1 MKINIVER
9 EGYSNRIMNWKIY
22 VRKDLTVAKASEYYY
37 EFIKENSF
45 RPVSELVLPEDGELL
60 KEAVAADSFTPLE
73 LMTVL
78 SNLKDSTR
86 NVYLRMEQSEQ
97 TEDGIPLYQITLS
110 DLHDLENRTVQLEQS
125 ILKYRHFM
133 TLEDV
138 YYFEYLIDSDHIT
151 VYKYV
156 NERSMNQFDGPLKDL
171 IRMAENAHTDSNIAK
186 MEEHLRVFC
195 AHLRNGEDSFEMKFN
210 GQDEDERMW
219 TVRASRIPKNRNML
233 AGIIDSDKN
242 REQEAYYLTPAARD
256 AGTGLLNKRAWT
268 EYTIEQLNRKDGR
281 VRWLVIIDV
290 DEFKHIND
298 TYGHIFGDKVIRGVA
313 EIMQELVGQRGVIG
327 RFGGDEYVILLE
339 KVETREQLKTLLKTI
354 AKELRLAFDP
364 KIHVTASI
372 GVSEYPVDGT
382 EYEYLMRK
390 ADKALYLAKE
400 KGKNRHIIYEERL
413 HGKLETDDMQNM
425 AMAYAVSKEKKREAI
440 TDMIT
445 KLCVS
450 GVNAIVKNEE
460 RLQQIRSLFDLDGIT
475 IFSDRGSNLVCR
487 NGNYV
492 VEAPDGRPGFE
503 DEGYLALFG
512 DDGIFVESNMIKLR
526 SQNPA
531 AYAVTQEQEVGAAL
545 QCLSR
550 KEGIPYTMVNFEVF
564 NRNRKWSDEDVT
576 LNSSVITAHFS
587 PGGFAVCRIC
597 HDR

>member
-37 EFIKENSF
+37 EFIEENSF

-60 KEAVAADSFTPLE
+60 KEAVAAELLAPLE

-156 NERSMNQFDGPLKDL
+156 NERAMNQFEGSLKDL
-171 IRMAENAHTDSNIAK
+171 IRMVENAHTDSNIAE
-186 MEEHLRVFC
+186 MEEHLRAFC
-195 AHLRNGEDSFEMKFN
+195 AHLRNGKDSFEMKFN

-242 REQEAYYLTPAARD
+242 RKQEAYYLTPAARD

-298 TYGHIFGDKVIRGVA
+298 TYGHIFGDQVIRGVA

-526 SQNPA
+526 SLNPA
-531 AYAVTQEQEVGAAL
+531 AYAVTQEQEIGAAL

-550 KEGIPYTMVNFEVF
+550 KEGIPYAMINFEVF
-564 NRNRKWSDEDVT
+564 NRNRKWSDEDIT
-576 LNSSVITAHFS
+576 LLTLLGHCIGNLLCYSE
-587 PGGFAVCRIC
+587 
-597 HDR
+597 

>member
-37 EFIKENSF
+37 EFIEENSF

-60 KEAVAADSFTPLE
+60 KEAVAAELFAPLE

-156 NERSMNQFDGPLKDL
+156 NERAMNQFEGPLKDL
-171 IRMAENAHTDSNIAK
+171 IRMEEKAHTDSNIAE
-186 MEEHLRVFC
+186 MEEHLQAFC

-210 GQDEDERMW
+210 GQEEDERMW

-242 REQEAYYLTPAARD
+242 RKQEAYYLTPAARD

-298 TYGHIFGDKVIRGVA
+298 TYGHIFGDQVIRGVA

-372 GVSEYPVDGT
+372 GVSEY
-382 EYEYLMRK
+382 LMRK

-440 TDMIT
+440 TEMIT
-445 KLCVS
+445 ELCVS
-450 GVNAIVKNEE
+450 GVNAIVKSEE

-475 IFSDRGSNLVCR
+475 VFSDRGNRLVCR
-487 NGNYV
+487 NGNYMA
-492 VEAPDGRPGFE
+492 EAPDGRLGFE
-503 DEGYLALFG
+503 DEGYLSLFG
-512 DDGIFVESNMIKLR
+512 DDDIFVESNMIKLR

-550 KEGIPYTMVNFEVF
+550 KEGIPYTMVSFEVF
-564 NRNRKWSDEDVT
+564 NRNRKWSDKDVT
-576 LNSSVITAHFS
+576 LLTLLGHCIGDLLNYSE
-587 PGGFAVCRIC
+587 
-597 HDR
+597 